1 MRAHTLIHTVIFA
14 ILAATLIPRTQAAA
28 QASPFVSSGNEGSR
42 VPVVLVLVP
51 GNAPPSLLRRPD
63 GPDGNVVLL
72 PDESLTPQVLSE
84 AVLSVLIADARDP
97 GGHQRSDRTAQ
108 RIRFNQEVRV
118 YPWAEEAIDRL
129 RKSAVRPIRGVGRR
143 HTLEL
148 WLPPLRL
155 FPPTRS
161 SGGI

>member
-1 MRAHTLIHTVIFA
+1 MRAHTFIRTVIFGV
-14 ILAATLIPRTQAAA
+14 LAATLIPRTQAAA
-28 QASPFVSSGNEGSR
+28 QANPFVSSGNEGSR
-42 VPVVLVLVP
+42 VPIVLVLVP
-51 GNAPPSLLRRPD
+51 GNAPPSLLRRPG

-72 PDESLTPQVLSE
+72 SEVSLTPQVVSE
-84 AVLSVLIADARDP
+84 ALLSILIADARDP
-97 GGHQRSDRTAQ
+97 DGDQRSDRTAQ
-108 RIRFNQEVRV
+108 RIRFGQGVRV

-155 FPPTRS
+155 FPPMRS